1 MSIHLHEWWDSK
13 SLGVSLNY
21 KVLHWFKCEQRLLG
35 EYVIPKI
42 KVEAL
47 VKQSFIVNIKRE
59 LIFPCVGHTL
69 IVQFCCFFY
78 FSFLPGMNAITVW
91 TVFWLYYCV
100 YLPCVL
106 ICSSYWKRCNNCRLC
121 QCDWGCQSKSQ
132 CLIEWRHKKLRL
144 GFWVYVP
151 SAWEWSYCST
161 TSTAL
166 HDWVYTVRGFIFL

>member
-21 KVLHWFKCEQRLLG
+21 KVLHWFKCAQRLLG

-78 FSFLPGMNAITVW
+78 FSFFARNECHYHLNCFLTVLLCLSSLCFNLQFLLKTLQQLQIVPVWLRVSVEVAMPYWMETQKTTTGILGIRAI
-91 TVFWLYYCV
+91 
-100 YLPCVL
+100 
-106 ICSSYWKRCNNCRLC
+106 S
-121 QCDWGCQSKSQ
+121 
-132 CLIEWRHKKLRL
+132 L
-144 GFWVYVP
+144 GV
-151 SAWEWSYCST
+151 E
-161 TSTAL
+161 L
-166 HDWVYTVRGFIFL
+166 L